1 MIDVPDEGFEVSEL
15 RQSTQPGTRQI
26 YHRQGIRIILK
37 QTGDIG
43 AFSFESAL
51 LTCTTSLGLF
61 AVARVIVD
69 LMLMTANRFAMH
81 HGKPA
86 CLPASQQCR
95 RRHMLDGCH
104 AGLVLEETDKV
115 HELTVG
121 QSMSAVRSA
130 ATKPTKKVRRRGA
143 GPAGAG
149 LTSVRRFVS
158 SVHNTPL
165 RRRAN
170 MTVHQAP
177 YVYCT
182 YRSLDLVSE
191 I

>member
-15 RQSTQPGTRQI
+15 RTNTAQPGTRQI

-86 CLPASQQCR
+86 SQPASN
-95 RRHMLDGCH
+95 
-104 AGLVLEETDKV
+104 
-115 HELTVG
+115 
-121 QSMSAVRSA
+121 AVA
-130 ATKPTKKVRRRGA
+130 V
-143 GPAGAG
+143 
-149 LTSVRRFVS
+149 
-158 SVHNTPL
+158 
-165 RRRAN
+165 
-170 MTVHQAP
+170 
-177 YVYCT
+177 
-182 YRSLDLVSE
+182 

>member
-15 RQSTQPGTRQI
+15 RQSTQAGTRQI

-86 CLPASQQCR
+86 SLPACLPACQPASN
-95 RRHMLDGCH
+95 
-104 AGLVLEETDKV
+104 
-115 HELTVG
+115 
-121 QSMSAVRSA
+121 AVA
-130 ATKPTKKVRRRGA
+130 V
-143 GPAGAG
+143 
-149 LTSVRRFVS
+149 
-158 SVHNTPL
+158 
-165 RRRAN
+165 
-170 MTVHQAP
+170 
-177 YVYCT
+177 
-182 YRSLDLVSE
+182 